1 MAKNNT
7 VEKRNSIL
15 GMSFFAPALV
25 LMAIFLFIPM
35 ILTLVFSFTDYFA
48 LNPSLTSFVGLE
60 NYVSLFRDRLF
71 VQAFGNTILFVI
83 IIVPLQMGLAFG
95 LTLFIDKISY
105 CKTYFKC
112 VIMIGVSLLFL
123 FPVIW
128 MVANSF
134 KGDAQIIHD
143 MNTFGAFIPPNLDGN
158 FFSNYVTIIQNSD
171 LMKYMC
177 NTIFYAAI
185 LIVLSVLVNGLAGY
199 ALAKIKFPFRE
210 GWVLVITLLMIVP
223 AETIITINYM
233 MIAKAGLLNNII
245 GYILPMIVNPFNIFL
260 FRQVFIQ
267 LPDELR
273 EAAEMDHCGNL
284 KYFLQIVLPMS
295 KSVVATVRVFT
306 FLNVWNDFIWP
317 SLIFTSNDLLT
328 VQIGLNSITANDNTT
343 AGQVLATIALI
354 TIPVIII
361 YSLFSKQIVEG
372 VTISGTK
379 EG

>member
-1 MAKNNT
+1 MKSK
-7 VEKRNSIL
+7 KRKI
-15 GMSFFAPALV
+15 
-25 LMAIFLFIPM
+25 IEI
-35 ILTLVFSFTDYFA
+35 
-48 LNPSLTSFVGLE
+48 
-60 NYVSLFRDRLF
+60 
-71 VQAFGNTILFVI
+71 VI
-83 IIVPLQMGLAFG
+83 CL
-95 LTLFIDKISY
+95 
-105 CKTYFKC
+105 
-112 VIMIGVSLLFL
+112 IMIGVSLFFL

-128 MVANSF
+128 MVVNSF
-134 KGDAQIIHD
+134 KGDAQIIQD
-143 MNTFGAFIPPNLDGN
+143 MNTMSAFKPPSLDGN
-158 FFSNYVTIIQNSD
+158 FFSNYATIIKSSD
-171 LMKYMC
+171 LMKYMA
-177 NTIFYAAI
+177 NTVFYSAVLII
-185 LIVLSVLVNGLAGY
+185 LSILVNGLAGY

-273 EAAEMDHCGNL
+273 EAAEMDHCSTL

-295 KSVVATVRVFT
+295 KSVVATVSVFT
-306 FLNVWNDFIWP
+306 FLGVWNDFIWP

-343 AGQVLATIALI
+343 VGQVLATISLI

-372 VTISGTK
+372 VTTSGTK

>member
-1 MAKNNT
+1 MKSK
-7 VEKRNSIL
+7 KRKI
-15 GMSFFAPALV
+15 
-25 LMAIFLFIPM
+25 IEI
-35 ILTLVFSFTDYFA
+35 
-48 LNPSLTSFVGLE
+48 
-60 NYVSLFRDRLF
+60 
-71 VQAFGNTILFVI
+71 VI
-83 IIVPLQMGLAFG
+83 CL
-95 LTLFIDKISY
+95 
-105 CKTYFKC
+105 
-112 VIMIGVSLLFL
+112 IMIGVSLFFL

-128 MVANSF
+128 MVVNSF
-134 KGDAQIIHD
+134 KGDAQIIQD
-143 MNTFGAFIPPNLDGN
+143 MNTMSAFKPPSLDGN
-158 FFSNYVTIIQNSD
+158 FFSNYATIIKSSD
-171 LMKYMC
+171 LMKYMA
-177 NTIFYAAI
+177 NTVFYSAV
-185 LIVLSVLVNGLAGY
+185 LIVLSILVNGLAGY

-245 GYILPMIVNPFNIFL
+245 GYILPMIFNPFNIFL

-273 EAAEMDHCGNL
+273 EAAEMDHCSTL

-295 KSVVATVRVFT
+295 KSVVATVSVFT
-306 FLNVWNDFIWP
+306 FLGVWNDFIWP

-343 AGQVLATIALI
+343 VGQVLATISLI

-372 VTISGTK
+372 VTTSGTK

>member
-1 MAKNNT
+1 MKSK
-7 VEKRNSIL
+7 KRKI
-15 GMSFFAPALV
+15 
-25 LMAIFLFIPM
+25 IEI
-35 ILTLVFSFTDYFA
+35 
-48 LNPSLTSFVGLE
+48 
-60 NYVSLFRDRLF
+60 
-71 VQAFGNTILFVI
+71 VI
-83 IIVPLQMGLAFG
+83 CL
-95 LTLFIDKISY
+95 
-105 CKTYFKC
+105 
-112 VIMIGVSLLFL
+112 IMIGVSLFFL

-128 MVANSF
+128 MVVNSF
-134 KGDAQIIHD
+134 KGDAQIIQD
-143 MNTFGAFIPPNLDGN
+143 MNTISAFKPPSLDGN
-158 FFSNYVTIIQNSD
+158 FFSNYLTIIQSSD
-171 LMKYMC
+171 LMKYMA
-177 NTIFYAAI
+177 NTVFYSAV
-185 LIVLSVLVNGLAGY
+185 LIVLSILVNGLAGY

-273 EAAEMDHCGNL
+273 EAAEMDHCSTL

-295 KSVVATVRVFT
+295 KSVVATVSVFT
-306 FLNVWNDFIWP
+306 FLGVWNDFIWP

-343 AGQVLATIALI
+343 VGQVLATISLI

-372 VTISGTK
+372 VTTSGTK

>member
-1 MAKNNT
+1 MKSK
-7 VEKRNSIL
+7 KRKI
-15 GMSFFAPALV
+15 
-25 LMAIFLFIPM
+25 IEI
-35 ILTLVFSFTDYFA
+35 
-48 LNPSLTSFVGLE
+48 
-60 NYVSLFRDRLF
+60 
-71 VQAFGNTILFVI
+71 VI
-83 IIVPLQMGLAFG
+83 CL
-95 LTLFIDKISY
+95 
-105 CKTYFKC
+105 
-112 VIMIGVSLLFL
+112 IMIGVSLFFL

-128 MVANSF
+128 MVVNSF
-134 KGDAQIIHD
+134 KGDAQIIQD
-143 MNTFGAFIPPNLDGN
+143 MNTMSAFKPPSLDGN
-158 FFSNYVTIIQNSD
+158 FFSNYATIIKSSD
-171 LMKYMC
+171 LMKYMA
-177 NTIFYAAI
+177 NTVFYSAV
-185 LIVLSVLVNGLAGY
+185 LIVLSILVNGLAGY

-273 EAAEMDHCGNL
+273 EAAEMDHCSTL

-295 KSVVATVRVFT
+295 KSVVATVSVFT
-306 FLNVWNDFIWP
+306 FLGVRNDFIWP

-343 AGQVLATIALI
+343 VGQVLATISLI

-372 VTISGTK
+372 VTTSGTK

>member
-1 MAKNNT
+1 MKSK
-7 VEKRNSIL
+7 KRKI
-15 GMSFFAPALV
+15 
-25 LMAIFLFIPM
+25 IEI
-35 ILTLVFSFTDYFA
+35 
-48 LNPSLTSFVGLE
+48 
-60 NYVSLFRDRLF
+60 
-71 VQAFGNTILFVI
+71 VI
-83 IIVPLQMGLAFG
+83 CL
-95 LTLFIDKISY
+95 
-105 CKTYFKC
+105 
-112 VIMIGVSLLFL
+112 IMIGVSLFFL

-128 MVANSF
+128 MVVNSF
-134 KGDAQIIHD
+134 KGDAQIIQD
-143 MNTFGAFIPPNLDGN
+143 MNTMSAFKPPSLDGN
-158 FFSNYVTIIQNSD
+158 FFSNYVTIIQSSD
-171 LMKYMC
+171 LMKYMA
-177 NTIFYAAI
+177 NTVFYSAV
-185 LIVLSVLVNGLAGY
+185 LIVLSILVNGLAGY

-233 MIAKAGLLNNII
+233 MIAKAGLLNNLI

-273 EAAEMDHCGNL
+273 EAAEMDHCSTL

-295 KSVVATVRVFT
+295 KSVVATVSVFT
-306 FLNVWNDFIWP
+306 FLGVWNDFIWP

-343 AGQVLATIALI
+343 VGQVLATISLI

-372 VTISGTK
+372 VTTSGTK

>member
-1 MAKNNT
+1 MKSK
-7 VEKRNSIL
+7 KRKI
-15 GMSFFAPALV
+15 
-25 LMAIFLFIPM
+25 IEI
-35 ILTLVFSFTDYFA
+35 
-48 LNPSLTSFVGLE
+48 
-60 NYVSLFRDRLF
+60 
-71 VQAFGNTILFVI
+71 VI
-83 IIVPLQMGLAFG
+83 CL
-95 LTLFIDKISY
+95 
-105 CKTYFKC
+105 
-112 VIMIGVSLLFL
+112 IMIGVSLFFL

-128 MVANSF
+128 MVVNSF
-134 KGDAQIIHD
+134 KGDAQIIQD
-143 MNTFGAFIPPNLDGN
+143 MNTMSAFKPPSLDGN
-158 FFSNYVTIIQNSD
+158 FFSNYVTIIQSSD
-171 LMKYMC
+171 LMKYMA
-177 NTIFYAAI
+177 NTVFYSAV
-185 LIVLSVLVNGLAGY
+185 LIVLSILVNGLAGY

-233 MIAKAGLLNNII
+233 MIAKAGLLNNLI

-273 EAAEMDHCGNL
+273 EAAEMDHCSTL

-295 KSVVATVRVFT
+295 KSVVATVSVFT
-306 FLNVWNDFIWP
+306 FLGVWNDFIWP

-343 AGQVLATIALI
+343 VGQVLATISVI

-372 VTISGTK
+372 VTTSGTK

>member
-1 MAKNNT
+1 MKSK
-7 VEKRNSIL
+7 KRKI
-15 GMSFFAPALV
+15 
-25 LMAIFLFIPM
+25 IEI
-35 ILTLVFSFTDYFA
+35 
-48 LNPSLTSFVGLE
+48 
-60 NYVSLFRDRLF
+60 
-71 VQAFGNTILFVI
+71 VI
-83 IIVPLQMGLAFG
+83 CL
-95 LTLFIDKISY
+95 
-105 CKTYFKC
+105 
-112 VIMIGVSLLFL
+112 IMIGVSLFFL

-128 MVANSF
+128 MVVNSF
-134 KGDAQIIHD
+134 KGDAQIIQD
-143 MNTFGAFIPPNLDGN
+143 MNTMSAFKPPSLDGN
-158 FFSNYVTIIQNSD
+158 FFSNYVTIIQSSD
-171 LMKYMC
+171 LMKYMA
-177 NTIFYAAI
+177 NTVFYSAV
-185 LIVLSVLVNGLAGY
+185 LIVLSILVNGLAGY

-245 GYILPMIVNPFNIFL
+245 GYILPMIVNPFNMFL

-273 EAAEMDHCGNL
+273 EAAEMDHCSTL

-295 KSVVATVRVFT
+295 KSVVATVSVFT
-306 FLNVWNDFIWP
+306 FLGVWNDFIWP

-343 AGQVLATIALI
+343 VGQVLATISLI

-372 VTISGTK
+372 VTTSGTK

>member
-1 MAKNNT
+1 MKSK
-7 VEKRNSIL
+7 KRKI
-15 GMSFFAPALV
+15 
-25 LMAIFLFIPM
+25 IEI
-35 ILTLVFSFTDYFA
+35 
-48 LNPSLTSFVGLE
+48 
-60 NYVSLFRDRLF
+60 
-71 VQAFGNTILFVI
+71 VI
-83 IIVPLQMGLAFG
+83 CL
-95 LTLFIDKISY
+95 
-105 CKTYFKC
+105 
-112 VIMIGVSLLFL
+112 IMIGVSLFFL

-128 MVANSF
+128 MVVNSF
-134 KGDAQIIHD
+134 KGAAQIIQD
-143 MNTFGAFIPPNLDGN
+143 MNTISAFKPPSLDGN
-158 FFSNYVTIIQNSD
+158 FFSNYATIIKSSD
-171 LMKYMC
+171 LMKYMA
-177 NTIFYAAI
+177 NTVFYSAV
-185 LIVLSVLVNGLAGY
+185 LIVLSILVNGLAGY

-273 EAAEMDHCGNL
+273 EAAEMDHCSTL

-295 KSVVATVRVFT
+295 KSVVATVSVFT
-306 FLNVWNDFIWP
+306 FLGVWNDFIWP

-343 AGQVLATIALI
+343 VGQVLATISLI

-372 VTISGTK
+372 VTTSGTK

>member
-1 MAKNNT
+1 MKSK
-7 VEKRNSIL
+7 KRKI
-15 GMSFFAPALV
+15 
-25 LMAIFLFIPM
+25 IEI
-35 ILTLVFSFTDYFA
+35 
-48 LNPSLTSFVGLE
+48 
-60 NYVSLFRDRLF
+60 
-71 VQAFGNTILFVI
+71 VI
-83 IIVPLQMGLAFG
+83 CL
-95 LTLFIDKISY
+95 
-105 CKTYFKC
+105 
-112 VIMIGVSLLFL
+112 IMIGVSLFFL

-128 MVANSF
+128 MVVNSF
-134 KGDAQIIHD
+134 KGDAQIIQD
-143 MNTFGAFIPPNLDGN
+143 MNTISAFKPPSLDGN
-158 FFSNYVTIIQNSD
+158 FFSNYATIIKSSD
-171 LMKYMC
+171 LMKYMA
-177 NTIFYAAI
+177 NTVFYSAVLII
-185 LIVLSVLVNGLAGY
+185 LSILVNGLAGY

-233 MIAKAGLLNNII
+233 MIAKAGLLNNLI

-273 EAAEMDHCGNL
+273 EAAEMDHCSTL

-295 KSVVATVRVFT
+295 KSVVATVSVFT
-306 FLNVWNDFIWP
+306 FLGVWNDFIWP

-343 AGQVLATIALI
+343 VGQVLATISLI

-372 VTISGTK
+372 VTTSGTK

>member
-1 MAKNNT
+1 MKSK
-7 VEKRNSIL
+7 KRKI
-15 GMSFFAPALV
+15 
-25 LMAIFLFIPM
+25 IEI
-35 ILTLVFSFTDYFA
+35 
-48 LNPSLTSFVGLE
+48 
-60 NYVSLFRDRLF
+60 
-71 VQAFGNTILFVI
+71 VI
-83 IIVPLQMGLAFG
+83 CL
-95 LTLFIDKISY
+95 
-105 CKTYFKC
+105 
-112 VIMIGVSLLFL
+112 IMIGVSLFFL

-128 MVANSF
+128 MVVNSF
-134 KGDAQIIHD
+134 KGDAQIIQD
-143 MNTFGAFIPPNLDGN
+143 MNTMSAFRPPSLDGN
-158 FFSNYVTIIQNSD
+158 FFSNYATIIKSSD
-171 LMKYMC
+171 LMKYMA
-177 NTIFYAAI
+177 NTVFYSAV
-185 LIVLSVLVNGLAGY
+185 LIVLSILVNGLAGY

-273 EAAEMDHCGNL
+273 EAAEMDHCSTL

-295 KSVVATVRVFT
+295 KSVVATVSVFT
-306 FLNVWNDFIWP
+306 FLGVWNDFIWP

-343 AGQVLATIALI
+343 VGQVLATISLI

-372 VTISGTK
+372 VTTSGTK

>member
-1 MAKNNT
+1 MKSK
-7 VEKRNSIL
+7 KRKI
-15 GMSFFAPALV
+15 
-25 LMAIFLFIPM
+25 IEI
-35 ILTLVFSFTDYFA
+35 
-48 LNPSLTSFVGLE
+48 
-60 NYVSLFRDRLF
+60 
-71 VQAFGNTILFVI
+71 VI
-83 IIVPLQMGLAFG
+83 CL
-95 LTLFIDKISY
+95 
-105 CKTYFKC
+105 
-112 VIMIGVSLLFL
+112 IMIGVSLFFL

-128 MVANSF
+128 MVVNSF
-134 KGDAQIIHD
+134 KGDAQIIQD
-143 MNTFGAFIPPNLDGN
+143 MNTMSAFKPPSLDGN
-158 FFSNYVTIIQNSD
+158 FFSNYATIIKSSD
-171 LMKYMC
+171 LMKYMA
-177 NTIFYAAI
+177 NTVFYSAV
-185 LIVLSVLVNGLAGY
+185 LIVLSILVNGLAGY

-273 EAAEMDHCGNL
+273 EAAEMDHCSTL

-295 KSVVATVRVFT
+295 KSVVATVSVFT
-306 FLNVWNDFIWP
+306 FLGVWNDFIWP

-343 AGQVLATIALI
+343 VGQVLSTISLI

-372 VTISGTK
+372 VTTSGTK

>member
-1 MAKNNT
+1 MKSK
-7 VEKRNSIL
+7 KRKI
-15 GMSFFAPALV
+15 
-25 LMAIFLFIPM
+25 IEI
-35 ILTLVFSFTDYFA
+35 
-48 LNPSLTSFVGLE
+48 
-60 NYVSLFRDRLF
+60 
-71 VQAFGNTILFVI
+71 VI
-83 IIVPLQMGLAFG
+83 CL
-95 LTLFIDKISY
+95 
-105 CKTYFKC
+105 
-112 VIMIGVSLLFL
+112 IMIGVSLFFL

-128 MVANSF
+128 MVVNSF
-134 KGDAQIIHD
+134 KGDAQIIQD
-143 MNTFGAFIPPNLDGN
+143 MNTMRAFKPPSLDGN
-158 FFSNYVTIIQNSD
+158 FFSNYVTIIQSSD
-171 LMKYMC
+171 LMKYMA
-177 NTIFYAAI
+177 NTVFYSAV
-185 LIVLSVLVNGLAGY
+185 LIVLSILVNGLAGY

-233 MIAKAGLLNNII
+233 MIAKAGLLNNLI

-273 EAAEMDHCGNL
+273 EAAEMDHCSTL

-295 KSVVATVRVFT
+295 KSVVATVSVFT
-306 FLNVWNDFIWP
+306 FLGVWNDFIWP

-343 AGQVLATIALI
+343 VGQVLATISLI

-372 VTISGTK
+372 VTTSGTK

>member
-1 MAKNNT
+1 MKSK
-7 VEKRNSIL
+7 KRKI
-15 GMSFFAPALV
+15 
-25 LMAIFLFIPM
+25 IEI
-35 ILTLVFSFTDYFA
+35 
-48 LNPSLTSFVGLE
+48 
-60 NYVSLFRDRLF
+60 
-71 VQAFGNTILFVI
+71 VI
-83 IIVPLQMGLAFG
+83 CL
-95 LTLFIDKISY
+95 
-105 CKTYFKC
+105 
-112 VIMIGVSLLFL
+112 IMIGVSLFFL

-128 MVANSF
+128 MVVTPP
-134 KGDAQIIHD
+134 KGDAQIIQD
-143 MNTFGAFIPPNLDGN
+143 MNTMSAFKPPSLDGN
-158 FFSNYVTIIQNSD
+158 FFSNYVTIIQSSD
-171 LMKYMC
+171 LMKYMA
-177 NTIFYAAI
+177 NTVFYSAV
-185 LIVLSVLVNGLAGY
+185 LIVLSILVNGLAGY

-273 EAAEMDHCGNL
+273 EAAEMDHCSTL
-284 KYFLQIVLPMS
+284 KYVLQIVLPMS
-295 KSVVATVRVFT
+295 KSVVATVSVFT
-306 FLNVWNDFIWP
+306 FLGVWNDFIWP

-343 AGQVLATIALI
+343 VGQVLATISLI

-372 VTISGTK
+372 VTTSGTK

>member
-1 MAKNNT
+1 MKSK
-7 VEKRNSIL
+7 KRKI
-15 GMSFFAPALV
+15 
-25 LMAIFLFIPM
+25 IEI
-35 ILTLVFSFTDYFA
+35 
-48 LNPSLTSFVGLE
+48 
-60 NYVSLFRDRLF
+60 
-71 VQAFGNTILFVI
+71 VI
-83 IIVPLQMGLAFG
+83 CL
-95 LTLFIDKISY
+95 
-105 CKTYFKC
+105 
-112 VIMIGVSLLFL
+112 IMIGVSLFFL

-128 MVANSF
+128 MVVNSF
-134 KGDAQIIHD
+134 KGDAQIIQD
-143 MNTFGAFIPPNLDGN
+143 MNTMSAFKPPSLDGN
-158 FFSNYVTIIQNSD
+158 FFSNYVTIIQSSD
-171 LMKYMC
+171 LMKYMA
-177 NTIFYAAI
+177 NTVFYSAV
-185 LIVLSVLVNGLAGY
+185 LIVLSILVNGLAGY

-273 EAAEMDHCGNL
+273 EAAEMDHCSTL

-295 KSVVATVRVFT
+295 KSVVATVSVFT
-306 FLNVWNDFIWP
+306 FLGVWNDFIWP

-343 AGQVLATIALI
+343 VGQVLATISLI

-372 VTISGTK
+372 VTTSGTK

>member
-1 MAKNNT
+1 MKSK
-7 VEKRNSIL
+7 KRKI
-15 GMSFFAPALV
+15 
-25 LMAIFLFIPM
+25 IEI
-35 ILTLVFSFTDYFA
+35 
-48 LNPSLTSFVGLE
+48 
-60 NYVSLFRDRLF
+60 
-71 VQAFGNTILFVI
+71 VI
-83 IIVPLQMGLAFG
+83 CL
-95 LTLFIDKISY
+95 
-105 CKTYFKC
+105 
-112 VIMIGVSLLFL
+112 IMIGVSLFFL

-128 MVANSF
+128 MVVNSF
-134 KGDAQIIHD
+134 KGDAQIIQD
-143 MNTFGAFIPPNLDGN
+143 MNTMSAFKPPSLDGN
-158 FFSNYVTIIQNSD
+158 FFSNYVTIIQSSD
-171 LMKYMC
+171 LMKYMA
-177 NTIFYAAI
+177 NTVFYSAV
-185 LIVLSVLVNGLAGY
+185 LIVLSILVNGLAGY

-233 MIAKAGLLNNII
+233 MIAKAGLLNNLI

-273 EAAEMDHCGNL
+273 EAAEMDHCSTL

-295 KSVVATVRVFT
+295 KSVVATVSVFT
-306 FLNVWNDFIWP
+306 FLGVWNDFIWP

-343 AGQVLATIALI
+343 VGQVLATISLI

-361 YSLFSKQIVEG
+361 YSLFSKQMVEG
-372 VTISGTK
+372 VTTSGTK

>member
-1 MAKNNT
+1 MKSK
-7 VEKRNSIL
+7 KRKI
-15 GMSFFAPALV
+15 
-25 LMAIFLFIPM
+25 IEI
-35 ILTLVFSFTDYFA
+35 
-48 LNPSLTSFVGLE
+48 
-60 NYVSLFRDRLF
+60 
-71 VQAFGNTILFVI
+71 VI
-83 IIVPLQMGLAFG
+83 CL
-95 LTLFIDKISY
+95 
-105 CKTYFKC
+105 
-112 VIMIGVSLLFL
+112 IMIGVSLFFL

-128 MVANSF
+128 MVVNSF
-134 KGDAQIIHD
+134 KGDAQIIQD
-143 MNTFGAFIPPNLDGN
+143 MNTMSAFKPPSLDGN
-158 FFSNYVTIIQNSD
+158 FFSNYATIIKSSD
-171 LMKYMC
+171 LMKYMA
-177 NTIFYAAI
+177 NTVFYSAV
-185 LIVLSVLVNGLAGY
+185 LIVLSILVNGLAGY

-273 EAAEMDHCGNL
+273 EAAEMDHCSTL
-284 KYFLQIVLPMS
+284 KYFLQTVLPMS
-295 KSVVATVRVFT
+295 KSVVATVSVFT
-306 FLNVWNDFIWP
+306 FLGVWNDFIWP

-343 AGQVLATIALI
+343 VGQVLATISLI

-372 VTISGTK
+372 VTTSGTK

>member
-1 MAKNNT
+1 MKSK
-7 VEKRNSIL
+7 KRKI
-15 GMSFFAPALV
+15 
-25 LMAIFLFIPM
+25 IEI
-35 ILTLVFSFTDYFA
+35 
-48 LNPSLTSFVGLE
+48 
-60 NYVSLFRDRLF
+60 
-71 VQAFGNTILFVI
+71 VI
-83 IIVPLQMGLAFG
+83 CL
-95 LTLFIDKISY
+95 
-105 CKTYFKC
+105 
-112 VIMIGVSLLFL
+112 IMIGVSLFFL

-128 MVANSF
+128 MVVNSF
-134 KGDAQIIHD
+134 KGDAQIIQD
-143 MNTFGAFIPPNLDGN
+143 MNTMSAFKPPSLDGN
-158 FFSNYVTIIQNSD
+158 FFSNYVTIIKSSD
-171 LMKYMC
+171 LMKYMA
-177 NTIFYAAI
+177 NTVFYSAV
-185 LIVLSVLVNGLAGY
+185 LIVLSILVNGLAGY

-273 EAAEMDHCGNL
+273 EAAEMDHCSTL

-295 KSVVATVRVFT
+295 KSVVATVSVFT
-306 FLNVWNDFIWP
+306 FLGVWNDFIWP

-343 AGQVLATIALI
+343 VGQVLATISLI

-372 VTISGTK
+372 VTTSGTK

>member
-1 MAKNNT
+1 MKSK
-7 VEKRNSIL
+7 KRKI
-15 GMSFFAPALV
+15 
-25 LMAIFLFIPM
+25 IEI
-35 ILTLVFSFTDYFA
+35 
-48 LNPSLTSFVGLE
+48 
-60 NYVSLFRDRLF
+60 
-71 VQAFGNTILFVI
+71 VI
-83 IIVPLQMGLAFG
+83 CL
-95 LTLFIDKISY
+95 
-105 CKTYFKC
+105 
-112 VIMIGVSLLFL
+112 IMIGVSLFFL

-128 MVANSF
+128 MVVNSF
-134 KGDAQIIHD
+134 KGDAQIIQD
-143 MNTFGAFIPPNLDGN
+143 MNTISAFKPPSLDGN
-158 FFSNYVTIIQNSD
+158 FFSNYATIIKSSD
-171 LMKYMC
+171 LMKYMA
-177 NTIFYAAI
+177 NTVFYSAV
-185 LIVLSVLVNGLAGY
+185 LIVLSILVNGLAGY

-233 MIAKAGLLNNII
+233 MIAKAGLLNNLI

-273 EAAEMDHCGNL
+273 EAAEMDHCSTL

-295 KSVVATVRVFT
+295 KSVVATVSVFT
-306 FLNVWNDFIWP
+306 FLGVWNDFIWP

-343 AGQVLATIALI
+343 VGQVLATISLI

-372 VTISGTK
+372 VTTSGTK

>member
-1 MAKNNT
+1 MKSK
-7 VEKRNSIL
+7 KRKI
-15 GMSFFAPALV
+15 
-25 LMAIFLFIPM
+25 IEI
-35 ILTLVFSFTDYFA
+35 
-48 LNPSLTSFVGLE
+48 
-60 NYVSLFRDRLF
+60 
-71 VQAFGNTILFVI
+71 VI
-83 IIVPLQMGLAFG
+83 CL
-95 LTLFIDKISY
+95 
-105 CKTYFKC
+105 
-112 VIMIGVSLLFL
+112 IMIGVSLFFL

-128 MVANSF
+128 MVVNSF
-134 KGDAQIIHD
+134 KGDAQIIQD
-143 MNTFGAFIPPNLDGN
+143 MNTMSAFKPPSLDGN
-158 FFSNYVTIIQNSD
+158 FFSNYATIIKSSD
-171 LMKYMC
+171 LMKYMA
-177 NTIFYAAI
+177 NTVFYSAV
-185 LIVLSVLVNGLAGY
+185 LIVLSILVNGLAGY

-273 EAAEMDHCGNL
+273 EAAEMDHCSTL

-295 KSVVATVRVFT
+295 KSVVATVSVFT
-306 FLNVWNDFIWP
+306 FLGVWNDFIWP

-343 AGQVLATIALI
+343 VGQVLATISLI

-372 VTISGTK
+372 VTTSGTK

>member
-1 MAKNNT
+1 MKSK
-7 VEKRNSIL
+7 KRKI
-15 GMSFFAPALV
+15 
-25 LMAIFLFIPM
+25 IEI
-35 ILTLVFSFTDYFA
+35 
-48 LNPSLTSFVGLE
+48 
-60 NYVSLFRDRLF
+60 
-71 VQAFGNTILFVI
+71 VI
-83 IIVPLQMGLAFG
+83 CL
-95 LTLFIDKISY
+95 
-105 CKTYFKC
+105 
-112 VIMIGVSLLFL
+112 IMIGVSLFFL

-128 MVANSF
+128 MVVNSF
-134 KGDAQIIHD
+134 KGDAQIIQD
-143 MNTFGAFIPPNLDGN
+143 MNTMSAFKPPSLDGN
-158 FFSNYVTIIQNSD
+158 FFSNYVTIIQSSD
-171 LMKYMC
+171 LMKYMA
-177 NTIFYAAI
+177 NTVFYSAV
-185 LIVLSVLVNGLAGY
+185 LIVLSILVNGLAGY

-210 GWVLVITLLMIVP
+210 GWVLVIALLMIVP

-273 EAAEMDHCGNL
+273 EAAEMDHCSTL

-295 KSVVATVRVFT
+295 KSVVATVSVFT
-306 FLNVWNDFIWP
+306 FLGVWNDFIWP

-343 AGQVLATIALI
+343 VGQVLATISLI

-372 VTISGTK
+372 VTTSGTK

>member
-1 MAKNNT
+1 MKSK
-7 VEKRNSIL
+7 KRKI
-15 GMSFFAPALV
+15 
-25 LMAIFLFIPM
+25 IEI
-35 ILTLVFSFTDYFA
+35 
-48 LNPSLTSFVGLE
+48 
-60 NYVSLFRDRLF
+60 
-71 VQAFGNTILFVI
+71 VI
-83 IIVPLQMGLAFG
+83 CL
-95 LTLFIDKISY
+95 
-105 CKTYFKC
+105 
-112 VIMIGVSLLFL
+112 IMIGVSLFFL

-128 MVANSF
+128 MVVNSF
-134 KGDAQIIHD
+134 KGDAQIIQD
-143 MNTFGAFIPPNLDGN
+143 MNTMSAFKPPSLDGN
-158 FFSNYVTIIQNSD
+158 FFSNYATIIKSSD
-171 LMKYMC
+171 LMKYMA
-177 NTIFYAAI
+177 NTVFYSAV
-185 LIVLSVLVNGLAGY
+185 LIVLSILVNGLAGY
-199 ALAKIKFPFRE
+199 ALAKIKLPFRE

-273 EAAEMDHCGNL
+273 EAAEMDHCSTL

-295 KSVVATVRVFT
+295 KSVVATVSVFT
-306 FLNVWNDFIWP
+306 FLGVWNDFIWP

-343 AGQVLATIALI
+343 VGQVLATISLI

-372 VTISGTK
+372 VTTSGTK

>member
-1 MAKNNT
+1 MKSK
-7 VEKRNSIL
+7 KRKI
-15 GMSFFAPALV
+15 
-25 LMAIFLFIPM
+25 IEI
-35 ILTLVFSFTDYFA
+35 
-48 LNPSLTSFVGLE
+48 
-60 NYVSLFRDRLF
+60 
-71 VQAFGNTILFVI
+71 VI
-83 IIVPLQMGLAFG
+83 CL
-95 LTLFIDKISY
+95 
-105 CKTYFKC
+105 
-112 VIMIGVSLLFL
+112 IMIGGSLLFL

-128 MVANSF
+128 MVVNSF
-134 KGDAQIIHD
+134 KGDAQIIQD
-143 MNTFGAFIPPNLDGN
+143 MNTMSAFKPPSLDGN
-158 FFSNYVTIIQNSD
+158 FFSNYATIIKSSD
-171 LMKYMC
+171 LMKYMA
-177 NTIFYAAI
+177 NTVFYSAV
-185 LIVLSVLVNGLAGY
+185 LIVLSILVNGLAGY

-273 EAAEMDHCGNL
+273 EAAEMDHCSTL

-295 KSVVATVRVFT
+295 KSVVATVSVFT
-306 FLNVWNDFIWP
+306 FLGVWNDFIWP

-343 AGQVLATIALI
+343 VGQVLATISLI

-372 VTISGTK
+372 VTTSGTK

>member
-1 MAKNNT
+1 MKSK
-7 VEKRNSIL
+7 KRKI
-15 GMSFFAPALV
+15 
-25 LMAIFLFIPM
+25 IEI
-35 ILTLVFSFTDYFA
+35 
-48 LNPSLTSFVGLE
+48 
-60 NYVSLFRDRLF
+60 
-71 VQAFGNTILFVI
+71 VI
-83 IIVPLQMGLAFG
+83 CL
-95 LTLFIDKISY
+95 
-105 CKTYFKC
+105 
-112 VIMIGVSLLFL
+112 IMIGVSLFFL

-128 MVANSF
+128 MVVNSF
-134 KGDAQIIHD
+134 KGDAQIIQD
-143 MNTFGAFIPPNLDGN
+143 MNTMSAFKPPSLDGN
-158 FFSNYVTIIQNSD
+158 FFSNYVTIIQSSD
-171 LMKYMC
+171 LMKYMA
-177 NTIFYAAI
+177 NTVFYSAVLII
-185 LIVLSVLVNGLAGY
+185 LSILVNGLAGY

-233 MIAKAGLLNNII
+233 MIAKAGLLNNLI

-273 EAAEMDHCGNL
+273 EAAEMDHCSTL

-295 KSVVATVRVFT
+295 KSVVATVSVFT
-306 FLNVWNDFIWP
+306 FLGVWNDFIWP

-343 AGQVLATIALI
+343 VGQVLATISLI

-372 VTISGTK
+372 VTTSGTK

>member
-1 MAKNNT
+1 MKSQ
-7 VEKRNSIL
+7 KRKI
-15 GMSFFAPALV
+15 
-25 LMAIFLFIPM
+25 I
-35 ILTLVFSFTDYFA
+35 
-48 LNPSLTSFVGLE
+48 E
-60 NYVSLFRDRLF
+60 
-71 VQAFGNTILFVI
+71 
-83 IIVPLQMGLAFG
+83 IIV
-95 LTLFIDKISY
+95 
-105 CKTYFKC
+105 C

-123 FPVIW
+123 FPIIW
-128 MVANSF
+128 MIANSF
-134 KGDAQIIHD
+134 KGDAQIIQD
-143 MNTFGAFIPPNLDGN
+143 MNTFGAFIAPTLDGN
-158 FFSNYVTIIQNSD
+158 FFSNYITIIQNSD

-177 NTIFYAAI
+177 NTVFYAAI

-245 GYILPMIVNPFNIFL
+245 GYILPLIVNPFNIFL
-260 FRQVFIQ
+260 FRQVFVQ

-273 EAAEMDHCGNL
+273 EAAEMDHCGTL
-284 KYFLQIVLPMS
+284 KIVLPMS
-295 KSVVATVRVFT
+295 KSVVATVSVFT

-343 AGQVLATIALI
+343 TGQVLATISLI

-372 VTISGTK
+372 VTTTGTK

>member
-1 MAKNNT
+1 MKSK
-7 VEKRNSIL
+7 KRKI
-15 GMSFFAPALV
+15 
-25 LMAIFLFIPM
+25 IEI
-35 ILTLVFSFTDYFA
+35 
-48 LNPSLTSFVGLE
+48 
-60 NYVSLFRDRLF
+60 
-71 VQAFGNTILFVI
+71 VI
-83 IIVPLQMGLAFG
+83 CL
-95 LTLFIDKISY
+95 
-105 CKTYFKC
+105 
-112 VIMIGVSLLFL
+112 IMIGVSLFFL

-128 MVANSF
+128 MVVNSF
-134 KGDAQIIHD
+134 KGDAQIIQD
-143 MNTFGAFIPPNLDGN
+143 MNTISAFKPPSLDGN
-158 FFSNYVTIIQNSD
+158 FFSNYATIIKSSD
-171 LMKYMC
+171 LMKYMA
-177 NTIFYAAI
+177 NTVFYSAV
-185 LIVLSVLVNGLAGY
+185 LIVLSILVNGLAGY

-273 EAAEMDHCGNL
+273 EAAEMDHCSTL

-295 KSVVATVRVFT
+295 KSVVATVSVFT
-306 FLNVWNDFIWP
+306 FLGVWNDFIWP

-343 AGQVLATIALI
+343 VGQVLATISLI

-372 VTISGTK
+372 VTTSGTK